1 MKKCD
6 VCGGIF
12 QELSTNVYGNSLCDN
27 CWTDYM
33 ETEESWAESF
43 TDFAEIPEEE
53 WVSDLEDMVNVW
65 LEAKAGNKLDM
76 PGEKIKETEDRFV
89 KYAAEYGI
97 TVDLAAGTVSGLGDN
112 STTSKEFKEYEDLW
126 N

>member
-1 MKKCD
+1 MTKCD

-12 QELSTNVYGNSLCDN
+12 KDLSTNVYGNSLCDN

-53 WVSDLEDMVNVW
+53 WVPDLEDMVNVW
-65 LEAKAGNKLDM
+65 LEAKANKKLDL
-76 PGEKIKETEDRFV
+76 PEEKIKEIENRFV
-89 KYAAEYGI
+89 KNATDYGV
-97 TVDLAAGTVSGLGDN
+97 TVDLSTGTVEGLPEKSN
-112 STTSKEFKEYEDLW
+112 MSNEFKDYEDLW